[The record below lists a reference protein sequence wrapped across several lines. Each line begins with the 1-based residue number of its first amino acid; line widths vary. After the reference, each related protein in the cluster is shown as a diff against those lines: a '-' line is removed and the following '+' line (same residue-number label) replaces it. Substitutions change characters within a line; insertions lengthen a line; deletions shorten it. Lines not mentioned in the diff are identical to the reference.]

1 LNTRTV
7 TFASQGYAVIPSIVG
22 DNALALA
29 RELANGL
36 IDRYRQGE
44 EAVLAA
50 GLSIGDTGRR
60 HPQRNPG
67 IVLDACTHEP
77 FIIGD
82 LIGLEPR
89 FARFISQQSIWE
101 RVAELFDCAP
111 CDLLFHFANLTRKP
125 GETGPAIGWHRD
137 EGNTYFASEDGRTV
151 RLLIPLQ
158 FMSARN
164 GGTAVVPGSHLN
176 GDTVTDTALCP
187 DVPVGSC
194 LALHSATLHGG
205 TANRSGLE
213 RDVIVLQFGLRSS
226 VLRCTAAETLALST
240 REELWERAL
249 SRDLPQ
255 SGSEPRRLGVTVVP

>member
-1 LNTRTV
+1 MKGIGLNARTA
-7 TFASQGYAVIPSIVG
+7 TFASQGYAVIPSIVC
-22 DNALALA
+22 DNELALA
-29 RELANGL
+29 RDLANGL

-44 EAVLAA
+44 EAVLSA
-50 GLSIGDTGRR
+50 GVSIGDAGRR

-67 IVLDACTHEP
+67 IELETCNHEP

-89 FARFISQQSIWE
+89 FARFISQQSIWD
-101 RVAELFDCAP
+101 RVAELFDCTP

-137 EGNTYFASEDGRTV
+137 GSNAYFASEDGRTV

-176 GDTVTDTALCP
+176 SDTATDTARCP
-187 DVPVGSC
+187 DVPAGSC

-226 VLRCTAAETLALST
+226 ALRCTATEKLAPST
-240 REELWERAL
+240 REELL
-249 SRDLPQ
+249 SFYRNLVQTPVQ
-255 SGSEPRRLGVTVVP
+255 